1 MAELTNRV
9 EADLVLDRKMDAGRY
24 GGGDLHNYVAS
35 QELTVTITLSEYRE
49 LVSGIATKDKDISIA
64 NDDKYKREQQI
75 REVKDANDTLKAENY
90 DLNVIID
97 NLRKQIGELENKLK
111 TNDAANT
118 QQADMISDLRKKL
131 KEAQDTILYIQR
143 NIDVVDVV
151 VLAENVHRSTVV
163 KHGAFC
169 RKSRKRKADVY
180 SRSYEKSCE
189 ILLVD
194 HFLV

>member
-143 NIDVVDVV
+143 NIDDITR
-151 VLAENVHRSTVV
+151 AEKEDLNEQCT
-163 KHGAFC
+163 
-169 RKSRKRKADVY
+169 
-180 SRSYEKSCE
+180 E
-189 ILLVD
+189 
-194 HFLV
+194 